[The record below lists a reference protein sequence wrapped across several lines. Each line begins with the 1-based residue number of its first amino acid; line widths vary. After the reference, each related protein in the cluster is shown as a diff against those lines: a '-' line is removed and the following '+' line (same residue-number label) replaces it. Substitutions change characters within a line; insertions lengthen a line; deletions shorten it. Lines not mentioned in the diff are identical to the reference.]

1 VTDFY
6 RRPLGWADRAGSA
19 VASTTSETTLL
30 PNTGPFTIP
39 AGELNFRGKMLAIR
53 AAGKISTVVTTPGT
67 LTFKVKFGS
76 IAVATSQ
83 AMPLNIVA
91 KTNVFWE
98 LDILMTLRDPGIS
111 TAANFMTNGS
121 WRSEAVIGSPAA
133 SAGGI
138 GVQGWQAS
146 APAVGT
152 GFDSSINNLC
162 DLTAT
167 WSVSSGSNSITL
179 EQFLCE
185 AIN

>member
-1 VTDFY
+1 MTDYY
-6 RRPLGWADRAGSA
+6 RRPLGWTDRAGSA
-19 VASTTSETTLL
+19 VSNTTSETTLL
-30 PNTGPFTIP
+30 PAMGPFTVP
-39 AGELNFRGKMLAIR
+39 AGELSFRGKMLAIR
-53 AAGKISTVVTTPGT
+53 ATGKISTVVTTPGT

-98 LDILMTLRDPGIS
+98 LDILMTLRELGIS
-111 TAANFMTNGS
+111 TNANFMTNGS

-138 GVQGWQAS
+138 GVEGWQAS

-152 GFDSSINNLC
+152 GFDSTINNLC

-167 WSVSSGSNSITL
+167 WSVASGSNSITC
-179 EQFLCE
+179 EQFICE
-185 AIN
+185 ALN